1 MSSYFR
7 RIGRMAVA
15 VVLLPSLMHAYA
27 RENGFAQLGLIVVA
41 FVGALVVGVA
51 PGHGANVI
59 CYKATSMMWDATQSQ
74 AVPTSPEILERLAR
88 AFKLWEGASAGALR
102 FQFAGHDAPGYDGTA
117 QIPYDG
123 CVHAVLHGERNFH
136 GELAHGGFSGTIPGS
151 YKRGHFFVSRKPAA
165 MQLDTLAHEIGHTL
179 GLPHAATP
187 RSIMFSGP
195 RTTGDNPAALDE
207 QDAADLRA
215 RWAVG
220 SPGLYTIEGVIES
233 GRVHPM
239 ASVFAVPVYGGR
251 EYSVRTD
258 HQGRFSLALVRPG
271 QYRLVAKPIGFAHD
285 LNIEARGGFRDSWFV
300 SDGVSVLEPERA
312 TVLTLS
318 GAQPAAI
325 RSLRLKT
332 LDEAPAVPRV
342 SLPPTAVVS
351 SRAVRPATHGGALP
365 VLRLSFDE
373 GFDDEGPLRLQAE
386 ANGDEVRLV
395 SGLSG
400 RALFVGGTEDWLD
413 LPLSSA
419 PSFDRGFTLELWF
432 RRAHWEN
439 PYRGG
444 SGWQTLAALTTDA
457 SLSITAPGCPL
468 HKPWALHGTVSR
480 RNKEAGENEHANALS
495 RPGSVPAE
503 RWIHAALVHD
513 PGEAS
518 LSLYLDGVLADR
530 AKGAP
535 PPDMTWR
542 RLRLGT
548 WYKANQ
554 AFRGEIDEV
563 EVYDYPRAGSAI
575 AASAALGR

>member
-1 MSSYFR
+1 
-7 RIGRMAVA
+7 
-15 VVLLPSLMHAYA
+15 
-27 RENGFAQLGLIVVA
+27 
-41 FVGALVVGVA
+41 
-51 PGHGANVI
+51 
-59 CYKATSMMWDATQSQ
+59 MMWDAAQGR
-74 AVPTSPEILERLAR
+74 AVPTSPDILNRLTR
-88 AFKLWEGASAGALR
+88 AFKLWEDASAGTLH
-102 FQFAGHDAPGYDGTA
+102 FQFAGYDASSYDGTA

-123 CVHAVLHGERNFH
+123 CVHAVLYGERNFH
-136 GELAHGGFSGTIPGS
+136 GELAHGGFSGTIPGG
-151 YKRGHFFVSRKPAA
+151 YKRGHCFISRKPEA

-195 RTTGDNPAALDE
+195 RTVGNDPLTLSE

-215 RWAVG
+215 KW
-220 SPGLYTIEGVIES
+220 SPGASGLYTIEGVIES
-233 GRVHPM
+233 GREHPM
-239 ASVFAVPVYGGR
+239 ASVFAVSLRGGH

-258 HQGRFSLALVRPG
+258 HQGRFFLALLSPG
-271 QYRLVAKPIGFAHD
+271 EYRLVAKPIGFAHD
-285 LNIEARGGFRDSWFV
+285 LNAEARGRFRDSWFV
-300 SDGVSVLEPERA
+300 SDGVSVLELKRA
-312 TVLTLS
+312 SVLTLS
-318 GAQPAAI
+318 IVEPAI
-325 RSLRLKT
+325 RGVIFKT
-332 LDEAPAVPRV
+332 LDDAPTVPRTSPPPIAVAVPSRTAN
-342 SLPPTAVVS
+342 PPA
-351 SRAVRPATHGGALP
+351 GGSASPL
-365 VLRLSFDE
+365 LRLSFDE
-373 GFDDEGPLRLQAE
+373 SFNDEGPLRLQAK
-386 ANGDEVRLV
+386 ASGDEVRLV
-395 SGLSG
+395 PGMTG

-413 LPLSSA
+413 LPLSSV

-432 RRAHWEN
+432 RRADWTN

-480 RNKEAGENEHANALS
+480 RNKEAGENELANTLS
-495 RPGSVPAE
+495 RPGSVPAG

-542 RLRLGT
+542 QLRLGT

-563 EVYDYPRAGSAI
+563 EVYDYPRTGTAI
-575 AASAALGR
+575 AAAAASGRS